1 LSKTFGK
8 NLRLLNASDFKAVFD
23 DAPFRASHQHLL
35 ILSRSNASSTNTL
48 STDPSSN
55 NQINT
60 APTDIPRLG
69 LVIAKKN
76 VRLAVERNRIKRIA
90 RESFRLQ
97 QYQLPG
103 VDAVVLA
110 RRGLDKLTNDELH
123 KLFNKQWARIIKK
136 AKQQATCNS

>member
-1 LSKTFGK
+1 MSKSFGK

-23 DAPFRASHQHLL
+23 DAPIRASHQHLL
-35 ILSRSNASSTNTL
+35 ILSRTNTPG
-48 STDPSSN
+48 TD
-55 NQINT
+55 Q
-60 APTDIPRLG
+60 DITTQNETPRLG

-97 QYQLPG
+97 QDKLPG

-110 RRGLDKLTNDELH
+110 RRGLDKLDSAELH
-123 KLFNKQWARIIKK
+123 KLFNKQWARVIKK
-136 AKQQATCNS
+136 AKQVSCDS